1 MSMVYAMLTDTLG
14 KDGADA
20 LVSAFGGS
28 HLYIGGAPTPEVV
41 HVLGTDLADWLC
53 ERHRGE
59 CLNIPRRPEIQRL
72 ERNRAIIAARME
84 GMTMRTLA
92 RTFRLTERHLNS
104 ILKDHRAFSEA
115 TNDAATVEPPT
126 PAKRKRSN
134 G

>member
-20 LVSAFGGS
+20 LIDAFGGC
-28 HLYIGGAPTPEVV
+28 HLYVGAEPTPEVV
-41 HVLGTDLADWLC
+41 QVLGHDLADHLC

-59 CLNIPRRPEIQRL
+59 CLNIPRLVEIQR
-72 ERNRAIIAARME
+72 AARNLAILSARAD
-84 GMTMRTLA
+84 GMSLRSMTRQ
-92 RTFRLTERHLNS
+92 FRLTERHLQT
-104 ILKDHRAFSEA
+104 ILKDHKAFNEV

-126 PAKRKRSN
+126 PAKRKRN